1 MSLLRQLADE
11 LRELIARAVPAVVGV
26 EHRRAQGTG
35 FLIAPD
41 GYVVTNA
48 HVVAGA
54 ADLKVTLRAGD
65 DARAELAGADPST
78 DLAVLRIAG
87 GGLPSLPLADDRKP
101 RVGEI
106 VVAVGNPLHFDRSVS
121 LGVVSALDRTLPA
134 GRGVHFEGLIQTDAA
149 INPGNSG
156 GPLLD
161 ADGTAIGINTAVV
174 PYAQGIGFAIPA
186 RTATWVASV
195 LIRKGR
201 VERPYLGIAARGE
214 DLDGYFARAS
224 GSSRAIR
231 IVEVASGAPADAAG
245 LRRGDRIVAVSG
257 EKVESV
263 DDLQRRLVLGDP
275 GELSLQVIRAGGAL
289 GECVVRPSTRP

>member
-1 MSLLRQLADE
+1 
-11 LRELIARAVPAVVGV
+11 
-26 EHRRAQGTG
+26 
-35 FLIAPD
+35 
-41 GYVVTNA
+41 
-48 HVVAGA
+48 
-54 ADLKVTLRAGD
+54 
-65 DARAELAGADPST
+65 
-78 DLAVLRIAG
+78 
-87 GGLPSLPLADDRKP
+87 
-101 RVGEI
+101 
-106 VVAVGNPLHFDRSVS
+106 
-121 LGVVSALDRTLPA
+121 VSALDRTLPA